1 MFSPQ
6 SQHEFMI
13 SYKDDTSYFEVP
25 PEWVAP
31 ITKPWTAIATA
42 DGKRDTVANDVE
54 QRNLSSDRP
63 D

>member
-31 ITKPWTAIATA
+31 ITNHAQQLMVSAI
-42 DGKRDTVANDVE
+42 
-54 QRNLSSDRP
+54 Q
-63 D
+63 